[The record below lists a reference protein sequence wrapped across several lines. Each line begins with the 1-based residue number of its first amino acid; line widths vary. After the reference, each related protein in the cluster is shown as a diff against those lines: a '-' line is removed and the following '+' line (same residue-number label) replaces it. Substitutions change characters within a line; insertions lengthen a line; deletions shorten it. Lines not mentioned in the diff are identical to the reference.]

1 MIYHMSSTNLLINII
16 DKLNFISLKKYY
28 FEIYLFII
36 QKVKLPDYLY
46 FPTTVL
52 LILRNYLVVYLKA

>member
-1 MIYHMSSTNLLINII
+1 MSSTNLLINII